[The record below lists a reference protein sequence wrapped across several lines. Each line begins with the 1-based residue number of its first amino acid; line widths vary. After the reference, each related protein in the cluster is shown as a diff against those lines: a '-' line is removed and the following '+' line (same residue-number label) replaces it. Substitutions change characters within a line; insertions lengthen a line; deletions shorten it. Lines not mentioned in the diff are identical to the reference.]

1 MTAAE
6 LLAPGGECSECRE
19 HADERVIVALPQGG
33 SGPGG
38 PARLACLPCARERA
52 RSPLAPDWLAKDL
65 AVIDAERQ
73 RSRSKLWG
81 AP

>member
-6 LLAPGGECSECRE
+6 LLSPGGECAECQE

-38 PARLACLPCARERA
+38 PARLACLPCARDRA
-52 RSPLAPDWLAKDL
+52 RSPLAPDWLAEDL
-65 AVIDAERQ
+65 AAIDAERQ
-73 RSRSKLWG
+73 RSRIEQRG